1 VACSARVSASDDLS
15 AAAVVVTEVTVRVD
29 TDEGM
34 LARARR
40 VVLPASSLLSSVV
53 VLAVDV
59 ALLPLLKRTHFL

>member
-1 VACSARVSASDDLS
+1 VSASDDLS

-40 VVLPASSLLSSVV
+40 VVLPASSLLSCE
-53 VLAVDV
+53 LAFDVDGCG
-59 ALLPLLKRTHFL
+59 TNC

>member
-1 VACSARVSASDDLS
+1 LARVSASDDLS

-53 VLAVDV
+53 GLAVDV